1 MFSQQQTGQLVN
13 NKLRYLSLFSGVG
26 GFDLGADA
34 AGWECVGQV
43 EWDPWCQKVLN
54 RHWPYVPKWGDVRQM
69 DGSHVRADV
78 IAGGFPC
85 QDVSVAGKRA
95 GMGEGTRSGLYAE
108 IIRIIE
114 EMRRATDNEFPRWVI
129 LENVVGL
136 LSVDNG
142 AGFRAVL
149 RDLAEVGALVVEWA
163 MLDSQHFGVPQRRQ
177 RIFVV
182 ACFDP
187 RTAERCPDPLLPVG
201 QGVRRDLDEGDQAR
215 PVVAALTRNGVGGG
229 GGPDDN
235 AAQAGHLVPALTT
248 RCGNTLDDQQTG
260 QLVTAFHMTQEPIT
274 SPDVT
279 PRHGVTSGG
288 MGVAYSLS
296 ENQRGELRA
305 SPTAPALGRG
315 GGKPGQGYPAVLT
328 SRNADDLGAV
338 DRGLVGVT
346 DESSS
351 NVDHEVAERN
361 GKLVAVGIGVD
372 GQREGVAGHAVHHAY
387 STTEVKG
394 PKLAV
399 RRLTPV
405 ECERLQGWPDGH
417 TALTDDDKPI
427 ADSHRYRMC
436 GNGITANVA
445 EWVCEQINAAER
457 AA

>member
-1 MFSQQQTGQLVN
+1 V
-13 NKLRYLSLFSGVG
+13 RYLSLFSGVG

-43 EWDPWCQKVLN
+43 EWDPWCQRVLN

-69 DGSHVRADV
+69 DGAHAVADV

-136 LSVDNG
+136 LSIDNG

-187 RTAERCPDPLLPVG
+187 RAAESCPDPLLPVG
-201 QGVRRDLDEGDQAR
+201 SGVRRDLDESGTAR
-215 PVVAALTRNGVGGG
+215 PVVAALTRNGLGG

-235 AAQAGHLVPALTT
+235 LAQGGHLIP
-248 RCGNTLDDQQTG
+248 
-260 QLVTAFHMTQEPIT
+260 TAFHMKQDPIS

-279 PRHGVTSGG
+279 PCLGVTSG
-288 MGVAYSLS
+288 
-296 ENQRGELRA
+296 ELIGPCFMWNAVGSSCPVCWSSRVFPTFA
-305 SPTAPALGRG
+305 SPSSACAPPSRPRTATG
-315 GGKPGQGYPAVLT
+315 
-328 SRNADDLGAV
+328 
-338 DRGLVGVT
+338 
-346 DESSS
+346 
-351 NVDHEVAERN
+351 
-361 GKLVAVGIGVD
+361 
-372 GQREGVAGHAVHHAY
+372 
-387 STTEVKG
+387 
-394 PKLAV
+394 
-399 RRLTPV
+399 
-405 ECERLQGWPDGH
+405 
-417 TALTDDDKPI
+417 
-427 ADSHRYRMC
+427 
-436 GNGITANVA
+436 
-445 EWVCEQINAAER
+445 
-457 AA
+457 

>member
-1 MFSQQQTGQLVN
+1 MTCVDCDYDQRDRHCCMQGPPPLT
-13 NKLRYLSLFSGVG
+13 YLSLFSGVG

-34 AGWECVGQV
+34 VGWECVGQV
-43 EWDPWCQKVLN
+43 EWDPWCQHVLN
-54 RHWPYVPKWGDVRQM
+54 RHWPDVPKWGDVRQM
-69 DGSHVRADV
+69 DGAHVRADV

-114 EMRRATDNEFPRWVI
+114 EMRRATGNQLPRWVV

-136 LSVDNG
+136 LSIDNG

-187 RTAERCPDPLLPVG
+187 VAAERCPDPLLPVG
-201 QGVRRDLDEGDQAR
+201 SGVRRDSGESGAAR
-215 PVVAALTRNGVGGG
+215 QDVAGTLGGG
-229 GGPDDN
+229 SGSRGW
-235 AAQAGHLVPALTT
+235 AADTDRMTFVPALTT

-260 QLVTAFHMTQEPIT
+260 HLVSAYQCHGSNVGEMGTLRRGNGGLTGGVPFVPTAFHMTQEPIS

-279 PRHGVTSGG
+279 PCLGVTSGG
-288 MGVAYSLS
+288 MGIAHPVAR
-296 ENQRGELRA
+296 RGRDGGAEWEIGEPDLYNSLRA
-305 SPTAPALGRG
+305 GDGGSSRQNAVIAP
-315 GGKPGQGYPAVLT
+315 
-328 SRNADDLGAV
+328 D
-338 DRGLVGVT
+338 
-346 DESSS
+346 
-351 NVDHEVAERN
+351 
-361 GKLVAVGIGVD
+361 
-372 GQREGVAGHAVHHAY
+372 
-387 STTEVKG
+387 
-394 PKLAV
+394 LAV

-405 ECERLQGWPDGH
+405 ECERLQGWPDDH
-417 TALTDDDKPI
+417 TALTADGRPI
-427 ADSHRYRMC
+427 ADSHRYRMA

-445 EWVCEQINAAER
+445 RWVCEQINAAER